1 MKENSLPFYSTLEN
15 LKFSN
20 NLKHKK
26 SSIIEIL
33 TAFKK
38 FKFKKNLN
46 WEILKLLFVLWL
58 QQDYYS
64 LLEASERNL
73 KTEKEEEEGHNN

>member
-1 MKENSLPFYSTLEN
+1 
-15 LKFSN
+15 
-20 NLKHKK
+20 
-26 SSIIEIL
+26 L

-38 FKFKKNLN
+38 FKFKKILN

-73 KTEKEEEEGHNN
+73 QSEKEEEEGHSN